1 MPSAW
6 ECGACTWLNDQCSV
20 DCLMCQT
27 KRPRNLPSPNAR
39 KTEEAA
45 VCRQAADASNN
56 VMPEKKSL
64 HQKKIND
71 DDDRKEPT
79 KEVKPHVC
87 DQDNSISIHH
97 SESNK
102 QQEKYS
108 VKKNESNTFFASLE
122 NNYESS
128 DSGEEDESDSDS
140 DGSDGSENYYQDDED
155 EYKQYDDGQV
165 GEDDQS
171 QWNAFKTLE
180 ATLGDDSSSSDS
192 SSSSSSGEDCILIE
206 DIEEKKMAFTKTSN
220 KNNSK
225 AECVDLVD
233 TDDEEDMQ
241 EEKRKT
247 KPKPKRINS
256 RKRKRAS
263 DPSAITL
270 MDDDSD
276 ASYLSEV
283 DGSRPL
289 QPSPASR
296 QTRSIPPWQRAARSN
311 TKSTSTTLQNHRVLP
326 RESFS
331 LFSTRND
338 VSGSG
343 LNETRTSAPPP
354 AAAAAAAARQ
364 PKQRKTSTKS
374 STSTNKS
381 GSRRRKRSNSDGA
394 APAKKKRR
402 TRKYRR
408 SSKRGGRG
416 GRGGAAA
423 SSSSRNNNPWG
434 ARERGIRQPIR
445 GNNGSGGPYMNI
457 TKQEPMLRNIG
468 GASIQ
473 F

>member
-192 SSSSSSGEDCILIE
+192 SSSSSGEDCILIE

-220 KNNSK
+220 K
-225 AECVDLVD
+225 
-233 TDDEEDMQ
+233 
-241 EEKRKT
+241 KRFT
-247 KPKPKRINS
+247 
-256 RKRKRAS
+256 
-263 DPSAITL
+263 
-270 MDDDSD
+270 
-276 ASYLSEV
+276 
-283 DGSRPL
+283 
-289 QPSPASR
+289 
-296 QTRSIPPWQRAARSN
+296 
-311 TKSTSTTLQNHRVLP
+311 
-326 RESFS
+326 
-331 LFSTRND
+331 
-338 VSGSG
+338 
-343 LNETRTSAPPP
+343 
-354 AAAAAAAARQ
+354 
-364 PKQRKTSTKS
+364 
-374 STSTNKS
+374 
-381 GSRRRKRSNSDGA
+381 
-394 APAKKKRR
+394 
-402 TRKYRR
+402 
-408 SSKRGGRG
+408 
-416 GRGGAAA
+416 
-423 SSSSRNNNPWG
+423 
-434 ARERGIRQPIR
+434 
-445 GNNGSGGPYMNI
+445 
-457 TKQEPMLRNIG
+457 
-468 GASIQ
+468 
-473 F
+473 